1 MKSPIN
7 KNTRKRITIAYND
20 NDVIFNHLLIKGLRI
35 SITITFH
42 FINRDIGSTHYRFNY
57 LKSGQL
63 TVIVLADVTYRRY
76 QNKASA
82 LLTCDQSDV
91 CQLLLVQIALHDS

>member
-7 KNTRKRITIAYND
+7 KNIRKRNSYND
-20 NDVIFNHLLIKGLRI
+20 IDVIFNHLLIEGLRI
-35 SITITFH
+35 SITMTFC
-42 FINRDIGSTHYRFNY
+42 FINRDIGSVHCRFNY
-57 LKSGQL
+57 PKSRPL
-63 TVIVLADVTYRRY
+63 TVIVLVDAAYRCY